1 MAFSQSCKELNSL
14 CVAAEPNKT
23 EFVWTDVTG
32 QNCEQ
37 VSGRFYLQLFL
48 GLRLQFFVFSS
59 VLSKYTHYQSPPS
72 PHGRDVTTQ
81 FPLLISFHGERT
93 ANSVNDILMF
103 QLHHG
108 ILYLKH
114 GDSFKATYYK
124 KVPRLGINLW
134 LQVQIFLYHVN
145 PSQGRTFDQSA
156 VLETT
161 TRDFVQASQGIAL
174 ASRCLVY
181 IRPSAYELETK
192 VQRLDGSSL
201 AMTTT
206 TQVNKV
212 KPLVKSAVGPHD
224 TLLLHGISRKS
235 LCIQGVSKSSTSS
248 QQDQDTQDCIVMPI
262 WKDAS
267 YFDDA
272 SPKSVADAQVQD
284 QNGSHDDYS
293 LQNNSTTDQQVNT
306 ASPEVNTGSRL
317 VSSAVSEVNT
327 ATPEDLMGLIPTV
340 RNFVIDSSY

>member
-1 MAFSQSCKELNSL
+1 MNNSD
-14 CVAAEPNKT
+14 AIAYRFEKT
-23 EFVWTDVTG
+23 
-32 QNCEQ
+32 
-37 VSGRFYLQLFL
+37 LQLCLFDGSKPKNNDELQLRVSNFFKNFDSNGGDDLCYQGGLEQRFL
-48 GLRLQFFVFSS
+48 GLYQQKHPLRGGIPTKWEVVCGGVRLRGNGGLIQGYLGDQVGRIK
-59 VLSKYTHYQSPPS
+59 LSAAHLRHYQSPPS

-235 LCIQGVSKSSTSS
+235 LCWN
-248 QQDQDTQDCIVMPI
+248 MP
-262 WKDAS
+262 
-267 YFDDA
+267 
-272 SPKSVADAQVQD
+272 
-284 QNGSHDDYS
+284 H
-293 LQNNSTTDQQVNT
+293 
-306 ASPEVNTGSRL
+306 RL
-317 VSSAVSEVNT
+317 
-327 ATPEDLMGLIPTV
+327 P
-340 RNFVIDSSY
+340 